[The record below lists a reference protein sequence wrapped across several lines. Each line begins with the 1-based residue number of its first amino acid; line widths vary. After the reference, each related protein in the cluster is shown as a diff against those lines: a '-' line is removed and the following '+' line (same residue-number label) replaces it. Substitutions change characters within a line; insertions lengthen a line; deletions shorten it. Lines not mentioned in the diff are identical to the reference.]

1 MYINLQNKLHKNYKR
16 QGNYVKVGRHLKKT
30 FINTKCKLI
39 SQAIISTSFK
49 FENVTTSDQNV
60 SKNVTFQSSQW
71 IKCEREILSPI

>member
-1 MYINLQNKLHKNYKR
+1 MDLQNKLHKNYKR

-49 FENVTTSDQNV
+49 FENVTTSD
-60 SKNVTFQSSQW
+60 
-71 IKCEREILSPI
+71 